1 MTENDRR
8 PDSTSEDPVA
18 KNPASDDRAAWEPAF
33 EDAAAGDPAS
43 GDASLDVDILV
54 FDEVRMYDVATALEV
69 FSDRSARGLPPV
81 RVRLVGSQSSV
92 RCDSGAVLTVDT
104 DAADTG
110 AVEPVPAR
118 AAESA
123 GQRSARLL
131 VVPGS
136 EVRLGRLAEADLTRV
151 RTFDGIVAAL
161 CTGAFAVAEAG
172 LLGGRRATTHW
183 RFADELATRF
193 PDTEVV
199 PDEIFVGADRVWT
212 SAGVSAGGDLLLPLA
227 DQSWGASVAADI
239 ARSMVLPLRRTGN
252 QAQFVDRSAI
262 ELARSASANSDFHAL
277 EARVAAVPQE
287 DWSVRRFARELGL
300 TERTCFRTFRDL
312 TGLTPHE
319 WLTAIRLD
327 VARQLL
333 ETTALPIDHVAAD
346 SGLGSGDNLRKH
358 FAAKFGV
365 APNAYRA
372 TFAARAG
379 FASR

>member
-69 FSDRSARGLPPV
+69 FSDRSARGLPRV
-81 RVRLVGSQSSV
+81 NVRLVGSQPSV

-104 DAADTG
+104 GAVDTG
-110 AVEPVPAR
+110 AVIPGH
-118 AAESA
+118 AESA
-123 GQRSARLL
+123 GQRPPRLL

-136 EVRLGRLAEADLTRV
+136 EVRLGRLAEADLARV
-151 RTFDGIVAAL
+151 RTFHGIVAAL
-161 CTGAFAVAEAG
+161 CTGAFALAEAG
-172 LLGGRRATTHW
+172 LLAGRRATTHW

-212 SAGVSAGGDLLLPLA
+212 SAGVSAGGDLLLHLA
-227 DQSWGASVAADI
+227 DQAWGASVAADI

-252 QAQFVDRSAI
+252 QAQFVDRMAI

-277 EARVAAVPQE
+277 EARVTAAPQE

-379 FASR
+379 IAPR

>member
-1 MTENDRR
+1 MNENDRR
-8 PDSTSEDPVA
+8 PDSISEDP
-18 KNPASDDRAAWEPAF
+18 AARNSSSGDPTSG
-33 EDAAAGDPAS
+33 DPAAGGPTSADPAS

-81 RVRLVGSQSSV
+81 NVRLVGSQPSV

-104 DAADTG
+104 G
-110 AVEPVPAR
+110 AVVPGP
-118 AAESA
+118 AESA
-123 GQRSARLL
+123 NQRPPRLL

-136 EVRLGRLAEADLTRV
+136 EMRLGRLAEADLTRV
-151 RTFDGIVAAL
+151 RTFDGVVAAL
-161 CTGAFAVAEAG
+161 CTGAFTLAEAG
-172 LLGGRRATTHW
+172 LLTGRRATTHW

-193 PDTEVV
+193 PETEVV

-212 SAGVSAGGDLLLPLA
+212 SAGVSAGGDLLLHLA
-227 DQSWGASVAADI
+227 DEAWGAAVAADI
-239 ARSMVLPLRRTGN
+239 ARSMVLPLRRAGN
-252 QAQFVDRSAI
+252 QAQFVDRSALD
-262 ELARSASANSDFHAL
+262 LARSASANTDFHDL
-277 EARVAAVPQE
+277 EAHVTAAPQE

-358 FAAKFGV
+358 FAAKFGM

-379 FASR
+379 TAPR

>member
-1 MTENDRR
+1 MNENDRR
-8 PDSTSEDPVA
+8 PDSISEDP
-18 KNPASDDRAAWEPAF
+18 AARNSSSGDPTSG
-33 EDAAAGDPAS
+33 DPAAGGPTSADPAS

-81 RVRLVGSQSSV
+81 RVRLVGSQPSV
-92 RCDSGAVLTVDT
+92 RCDSGAVLPVDT
-104 DAADTG
+104 DAVGAG
-110 AVEPVPAR
+110 AVVPGP
-118 AAESA
+118 AESA
-123 GQRSARLL
+123 NQRPPRLL

-136 EVRLGRLAEADLTRV
+136 EVRLGWLAAADLARV

-161 CTGAFAVAEAG
+161 CTGAFALAEAG
-172 LLGGRRATTHW
+172 LLAGRRATTHW

-212 SAGVSAGGDLLLPLA
+212 SAGVSAGGDLLLHLA
-227 DQSWGASVAADI
+227 DQAWGASVAADI

-262 ELARSASANSDFHAL
+262 DLARSASANSDFHDL
-277 EARVAAVPQE
+277 EAHVTAAPQE

-358 FAAKFGV
+358 FAAKFGM

-379 FASR
+379 TAPS

>member
-1 MTENDRR
+1 MNENDRR
-8 PDSTSEDPVA
+8 PDSISEDP
-18 KNPASDDRAAWEPAF
+18 AARNSSSGDPTSG
-33 EDAAAGDPAS
+33 DPAAGGPTSADPAS
-43 GDASLDVDILV
+43 GDASIDVDILV

-81 RVRLVGSQSSV
+81 NVRLVGSQPSV

-104 DAADTG
+104 G
-110 AVEPVPAR
+110 AVVPGP
-118 AAESA
+118 AESA
-123 GQRSARLL
+123 NQRPPRLL

-136 EVRLGRLAEADLTRV
+136 EMRLGRLAEADLTRV
-151 RTFDGIVAAL
+151 RTFDGVVAAL
-161 CTGAFAVAEAG
+161 CTGAFTLAEAG
-172 LLGGRRATTHW
+172 LLTGRRATTHW

-193 PDTEVV
+193 PETEVV

-212 SAGVSAGGDLLLPLA
+212 SAGVSAGGDLLLHLA
-227 DQSWGASVAADI
+227 DEAWGAAVAADI
-239 ARSMVLPLRRTGN
+239 ARSMVLPLRRAGN
-252 QAQFVDRSAI
+252 QAQFVDRSALD
-262 ELARSASANSDFHAL
+262 LARSASANTDFHDL
-277 EARVAAVPQE
+277 EAHVTAAPQE

-358 FAAKFGV
+358 FAAKFGM

-379 FASR
+379 TAPR

>member
-1 MTENDRR
+1 MRENDRR
-8 PDSTSEDPVA
+8 PD
-18 KNPASDDRAAWEPAF
+18 PAF
-33 EDAAAGDPAS
+33 EDASSADPSAQDPAFED
-43 GDASLDVDILV
+43 GSLAIDILV

-81 RVRLVGSQSSV
+81 RVRLVGSQPNV

-104 DAADTG
+104 G
-110 AVEPVPAR
+110 AVKPSPAR
-118 AAESA
+118 VAESA
-123 GQRSARLL
+123 GQRPARLL

-161 CTGAFAVAEAG
+161 CTGAFALAEAG
-172 LLGGRRATTHW
+172 LLAGRRATTHW
-183 RFADELATRF
+183 RFANELATRF

-212 SAGVSAGGDLLLPLA
+212 SAGVSAGGDLLLHLA
-227 DQSWGASVAADI
+227 DQAWGASVAADI

-252 QAQFVDRSAI
+252 QAQFVDRTVI
-262 ELARSASANSDFHAL
+262 DLARSASANSDFHAL
-277 EARVAAVPQE
+277 EARVTAAPQE

-319 WLTAIRLD
+319 WLTAMRLD

-333 ETTALPIDHVAAD
+333 ETTALPIDLVAAD

-358 FAAKFGV
+358 FAVKFGV

-379 FASR
+379 NPPR